1 MDDGTTA
8 YIVPLA
14 PDGILLPFPRNA
26 EYHKISLEGQGRGR
40 WVTWSADL
48 KASTCLTSLDLYEV
62 DIKMF
67 VITWAT
73 ALRTLQCVKCSTLE
87 TISGE
92 NAKLDICVRQCS
104 VFRHLPYVAHDVEVE
119 SCEML
124 QIAKIARYNNLW
136 IEMRVS
142 AKTTGSANRV
152 HMETCSVT
160 LAVRQVR
167 TLRLDNSNVESIRFS
182 HPTELETFIA
192 ECNLTSWPGNVF
204 FYSLT
209 KLVLRAPTLESLPED
224 FALLVPQLR
233 SLTLT
238 GIPKLPV
245 LPNMP
250 LSLEELTYDG
260 RLALALPENLGDLR
274 LLRRLQF
281 RAARV
286 LPYSIGNLQSLQI
299 LRGDTVGDLPL
310 SVAFLPPCAT
320 IEVAVRSRNVH
331 INRIW
336 RRRAWNRMRELKNV
350 LLHSHEH
357 KIC

>member
-1 MDDGTTA
+1 MA
-8 YIVPLA
+8 HIVSLVH
-14 PDGILLPFPRNA
+14 DGIMPPFPRKA
-26 EYHKISLEGQGRGR
+26 ECHEIRLVGRGRGR
-40 WVTWSADL
+40 WVTWNADL
-48 KASTCLTSLDLYEV
+48 RACTWLTSLDLYEV
-62 DIKMF
+62 AITMF
-67 VITWAT
+67 AITPAT
-73 ALRTLQCVKCSTLE
+73 ALRKLQCVKCSTLE
-87 TISGE
+87 TIAGE
-92 NAKLDICVRQCS
+92 NAELDICVSQCPA
-104 VFRHLPYVAHDVEVE
+104 FQHMPNVANDVEVE

-136 IEMRVS
+136 IGMRVS

-357 KIC
+357 KICY